1 MSLKMTHRDI
11 VVSANA
17 HARSWYEDAAS
28 SFPNPAS
35 LFELGTQADVEWHDR
50 CKSAMTG
57 CGARRMQRLARQRAN
72 TRLSMLVCQQSVGRH
87 SAS

>member
-1 MSLKMTHRDI
+1 MTYRDI